1 MTFLAPGFLFAALA
15 AALGITALHFIAMR
29 QPPSDLLPTTRFIPE
44 RPAVTR
50 TITRTPEDV
59 LLLLLRVLALLLI
72 GAAFARPI
80 RAPHRR
86 SVLHIVLADRSRAVA
101 DPRAVTDSARAVL
114 DGDGVLILFDSSA
127 RTIERGGSDSL
138 GSPPR
143 ARVDGSITPAL
154 VAALRTASRLR
165 DQADSLELTIVSPFA
180 AAELDAATDSVVAQ
194 WPGGWHALR
203 LVPVAQSADTGGAHP
218 TVNWP
223 ADGHTA
229 GATDRTLAG
238 TGGAKDRALAD
249 TVGAVVAG
257 DVVLAAPFA
266 RRWEPDT
273 TGPGTRVIARWVDG
287 APAAVERGSDAAC
300 TRDVAVAL
308 PAAGDLVLTA
318 GYRRFVAA
326 LAAPC
331 GSPVGSRP
339 PAHPVAAQRGTH
351 IPARAIEAAADVA
364 SPLVPWLLGLA
375 LAAALGELVLRRRR
389 GMR

>member
-1 MTFLAPGFLFAALA
+1 
-15 AALGITALHFIAMR
+15 
-29 QPPSDLLPTTRFIPE
+29 
-44 RPAVTR
+44 
-50 TITRTPEDV
+50 
-59 LLLLLRVLALLLI
+59 
-72 GAAFARPI
+72 
-80 RAPHRR
+80 
-86 SVLHIVLADRSRAVA
+86 
-101 DPRAVTDSARAVL
+101 
-114 DGDGVLILFDSSA
+114 
-127 RTIERGGSDSL
+127 
-138 GSPPR
+138 
-143 ARVDGSITPAL
+143 

-223 ADGHTA
+223 ADGHTS
-229 GATDRTLAG
+229 GATNRAPAG
-238 TGGAKDRALAD
+238 TEGAKDRALAETAGATDRAPTD

-287 APAAVERGSDAAC
+287 APAAVERGSDATC

-326 LAAPC
+326 LAGPC
-331 GSPVGSRP
+331 GLPVGSRP
-339 PAHPVAAQRGTH
+339 PARPVAAQRGTH